1 MMVNPINRLTANN
14 AAYSWMSSANSLM
27 SFNGGNGASLLSNE
41 NLLRTNML
49 NDSLTYK
56 ASLLMD
62 ETNKKLV
69 NDDIKRTFSIFA

>member
-1 MMVNPINRLTANN
+1 MMVNPISRLTANN
-14 AAYSWMSSANSLM
+14 AAYSWMNSANALM
-27 SFNGGNGASLLSNE
+27 SFNGENGSSLLSNE

-49 NDSLTYK
+49 NDSLNYK

-69 NDDIKRTFSIFA
+69 NEDIKRTFSIFA